1 MGDSFSRAIRPGP
14 DRRCRQKWAAV
25 PPIHIVESE
34 ADMISDLAWA
44 ARDRFPDVSQLLLE
58 EVGRAQLCSR
68 AALPADVAAMG
79 STILYRDGA
88 RGTPRRVELVY
99 PSHADVALGRIS
111 ILTPVGAA
119 LIGMRAGNA
128 ILWPDRDGHLRDI
141 MVDAVV
147 QA

>member
-1 MGDSFSRAIRPGP
+1 MTLQ
-14 DRRCRQKWAAV
+14 QKWAAV

-88 RGTPRRVELVY
+88 RGMPRRVELVY

-141 MVDAVV
+141 LVDAVV
-147 QA
+147 QAQA

>member
-1 MGDSFSRAIRPGP
+1 MTLQ
-14 DRRCRQKWAAV
+14 QKWAAV

-68 AALPADVAAMG
+68 AELPADVAAMG

-88 RGTPRRVELVY
+88 RGAPRRVELVY
-99 PSHADVALGRIS
+99 PSYADVALGRIS

-141 MVDAVV
+141 LVDEVV

>member
-1 MGDSFSRAIRPGP
+1 MTL
-14 DRRCRQKWAAV
+14 QQNWAAV

-34 ADMISDLAWA
+34 ADMISDLAW
-44 ARDRFPDVSQLLLE
+44 
-58 EVGRAQLCSR
+58 

-141 MVDAVV
+141 MVDEVV
-147 QA
+147 QAQA

>member
-1 MGDSFSRAIRPGP
+1 MTLQ
-14 DRRCRQKWAAV
+14 QKWAAV

-88 RGTPRRVELVY
+88 RGAPRRVELVY

-141 MVDAVV
+141 LVDEVV
-147 QA
+147 QARA

>member
-1 MGDSFSRAIRPGP
+1 MTLQ
-14 DRRCRQKWAAV
+14 QKWAAV

-88 RGTPRRVELVY
+88 RGTPRRVELVF

-147 QA
+147 QAEA

>member
-1 MGDSFSRAIRPGP
+1 MTLQ
-14 DRRCRQKWAAV
+14 QKWAAV

-68 AALPADVAAMG
+68 AELPADVAAMG

-88 RGTPRRVELVY
+88 RGAPRRVELVY

>member
-1 MGDSFSRAIRPGP
+1 MTLQ
-14 DRRCRQKWAAV
+14 QKWAAV

-88 RGTPRRVELVY
+88 HGAPRRVELVY

-147 QA
+147 QAQA

>member
-1 MGDSFSRAIRPGP
+1 MTLQ
-14 DRRCRQKWAAV
+14 QKWAAV

-99 PSHADVALGRIS
+99 PSHADGALGRIS
-111 ILTPVGAA
+111 SLTPVGAA

>member
-1 MGDSFSRAIRPGP
+1 MTLQ
-14 DRRCRQKWAAV
+14 QKWAAV

-88 RGTPRRVELVY
+88 RGMPRRVELVY

-128 ILWPDRDGHLRDI
+128 ILWPERDGHLRDI

-147 QA
+147 QAEA

>member
-1 MGDSFSRAIRPGP
+1 MTLQ
-14 DRRCRQKWAAV
+14 QKWAAV

-68 AALPADVAAMG
+68 AALPADVAAMR

-141 MVDAVV
+141 MVDEVV

>member
-1 MGDSFSRAIRPGP
+1 MTLQ
-14 DRRCRQKWAAV
+14 QKWAAV

-147 QA
+147 QAQA

>member
-1 MGDSFSRAIRPGP
+1 MTLQ
-14 DRRCRQKWAAV
+14 QKWAAV

-88 RGTPRRVELVY
+88 RGMPRRVELVY

-147 QA
+147 QAEA

>member
-1 MGDSFSRAIRPGP
+1 MTLQ
-14 DRRCRQKWAAV
+14 QKWAAV

-68 AALPADVAAMG
+68 TALPADVAAMG

-88 RGTPRRVELVY
+88 RGAPRRVELVY

-141 MVDAVV
+141 LVDAVV
-147 QA
+147 QAQA

>member
-1 MGDSFSRAIRPGP
+1 MTLQ
-14 DRRCRQKWAAV
+14 QKWAAV

-147 QA
+147 QAEA

>member
-1 MGDSFSRAIRPGP
+1 MTLQ
-14 DRRCRQKWAAV
+14 QKWAAV

-68 AALPADVAAMG
+68 AELPADVAAMG

-88 RGTPRRVELVY
+88 RGAPRRVELVY

-147 QA
+147 QAQA

>member
-1 MGDSFSRAIRPGP
+1 MTL
-14 DRRCRQKWAAV
+14 QQEWAAV

-79 STILYRDGA
+79 STILSRDGA
-88 RGTPRRVELVY
+88 RGAPRRVELVY

-147 QA
+147 QAQA

>member
-1 MGDSFSRAIRPGP
+1 MTL
-14 DRRCRQKWAAV
+14 QQNWAAV

-68 AALPADVAAMG
+68 AALRADVAAMG

-88 RGTPRRVELVY
+88 RGAPRRVELVY

-141 MVDAVV
+141 LVDAVV
-147 QA
+147 QAQA